1 MTRYACSNPACPP
14 RDPVTADAAPTCYTC
29 GGVMAA
35 VVGRTHAAGWLGA
48 NPTTGRLVPLP
59 GVRSTKTGVPA
70 RVHEDDFTASH
81 DATPS
86 IGVNIP
92 EPTPEQR
99 ATRTLPGL
107 TITITPPPVD
117 RAPHFEPTRKLLL
130 RRDLDGHA
138 VLFHIVAPQFKRS
151 GSCAELRLEE
161 MVNVQQLGFLVDA
174 VNVQQWAFLVDAHRH
189 NRDLAIELSGVFT
202 SSKARIDGMTN
213 SATPDGSYHVKL
225 IIKAILALE
234 AP

>member
-1 MTRYACSNPACPP
+1 MTRYACSNPGCPP
-14 RDPVTADAAPTCYTC
+14 RTPVPADGAPTCYTC
-29 GGVMAA
+29 GGAMA
-35 VVGRTHAAGWLGA
+35 VVVG
-48 NPTTGRLVPLP
+48 P
-59 GVRSTKTGVPA
+59 GIRSTEAPLLSDVLAAERRERWAREAIDPARAQIPPGDWFMPLDLGVPYF
-70 RVHEDDFTASH
+70 DPAS
-81 DATPS
+81 S
-86 IGVNIP
+86 IEVSIP

-99 ATRTLPGL
+99 ASRTLPGP
-107 TITITPPPVD
+107 TI
-117 RAPHFEPTRKLLL
+117 FEPTRKLLL
-130 RRDLDGHA
+130 RRNLDGHA

-161 MVNVQQLGFLVDA
+161 MVNVQQWGFLVDA

-213 SATPDGSYHVKL
+213 SATPDGSHHVKL
-225 IIKAILALE
+225 IIKAILAPE